1 MVQKQSI
8 GSYRWVLHTIK
19 MTSFCHYLKCFC
31 FDTIL
36 VLKEVNLMMVT
47 TTIRIDEDLYNAI
60 VKLASEEERSINSQI
75 IYMLKNVIKQ
85 NSKEKVGN

>member
-1 MVQKQSI
+1 
-8 GSYRWVLHTIK
+8 
-19 MTSFCHYLKCFC
+19 
-31 FDTIL
+31 
-36 VLKEVNLMMVT
+36 MMVT

>member
-1 MVQKQSI
+1 
-8 GSYRWVLHTIK
+8 
-19 MTSFCHYLKCFC
+19 
-31 FDTIL
+31 L

-85 NSKEKVGN
+85 NSKEKVDN

>member
-1 MVQKQSI
+1 
-8 GSYRWVLHTIK
+8 
-19 MTSFCHYLKCFC
+19 
-31 FDTIL
+31 
-36 VLKEVNLMMVT
+36 MMVT

-85 NSKEKVGN
+85 NSKEKVDN